1 MAVSRITRWRLMSVI
16 FGIKCLFLMVT
27 LGVLM
32 KKSFTIQSIQSTP
45 SPTPILELQEVSECC
60 ACLEKWIGYQ
70 CNCYFISKEAN
81 SWEGSRDFCASQ
93 NSSLLQLRNRN
104 ELSFMNFSQVFFWI
118 GMRYSEEW
126 NAWRWEDG
134 SVPSEELFPEPLNT
148 KARGCAVHSPGK
160 LVSTESCK
168 SKIRYICKQR
178 PISMFLKAEGINKK
192 GPV

>member
-1 MAVSRITRWRLMSVI
+1 MSVI

-45 SPTPILELQEVSECC
+45 SPAPISELQEVSKCC

-70 CNCYFISKEAN
+70 CNCYFISKEVN

-93 NSSLLQLRNRN
+93 NSSLLQLQTRN
-104 ELSFMNFSQVFFWI
+104 ELSFMNFSQIFFWV

-126 NAWRWEDG
+126 NAWQWEDG
-134 SVPSEELFPEPLNT
+134 SVPSKELFPELLNT
-148 KARGCAVHSPGK
+148 KTRGCVVYSPSK
-160 LVSTESCK
+160 LVSIEFCK
-168 SKIRYICKQR
+168 SENRYICKQR
-178 PISMFLKAEGINKK
+178 PIVS
-192 GPV
+192 